1 MFISV
6 KSRVYSG
13 FALVLMLIVVLTA
26 IGIAQVSKVEG
37 SLSTIAD
44 LNSVKQRYAI
54 NFRGSVHDR
63 AILLRDVTLVPEQ
76 ELPQVMEGIA
86 KLAADYE
93 KSAGPLDELVGRD
106 QKAGVQERQIL
117 ASIKQTEERTLPLIR
132 QVIALRQGNEMEPA
146 RSLMLGQARPAFL
159 EWLQRINQFI
169 DLQES
174 LNQAESGRAR
184 SVASG
189 FQALMVGVCIAALV
203 LGALVAWGISR
214 MILKSLGAEPSEARA
229 MAQGIAEGDLR
240 VTTNLDSAD
249 PSSVMS
255 TMQAM
260 RGSLA
265 HIVQQVRSSTHSIA
279 SVSSEIAAG
288 NQNLSARTEQQA
300 SSLEQTAS
308 AMEQLTATVKQNVES
323 ARKANDLAA
332 SASEAAESGGAVVQR
347 VVTTMQSISESAE
360 KISDIIGVI
369 DGIAFQTNILALNA
383 AVEAARAGEQG
394 RGFAVVATEVRSL
407 AQRSANAAKEIKAL
421 IGDSVGKVQAGSQL
435 VGQAG
440 GTMEELVDRVK
451 KVTVI
456 MGEITMASQE
466 QSSGIEQVN
475 LAIGSMDQVTQQ
487 NAALV
492 EEAAAAASSLRD
504 QSGELAQ
511 LVSIFKLQEA
521 EVGGPAN
528 HHSGPRLSLIGM

>member
-1 MFISV
+1 MFTSV
-6 KSRVYSG
+6 KSRVYGG
-13 FALVLMLIVVLTA
+13 FALVLLLIVVLTT

-37 SLSTIAD
+37 SLGTIAD

-76 ELPQVMEGIA
+76 ELPQVIEGIA
-86 KLAADYE
+86 KLTADYA
-93 KSAGPLDELVGRD
+93 KSAGPLDEMIGQD
-106 QKAGVQERQIL
+106 QKAGAQERQIL

-132 QVIALRQGNEMEPA
+132 QVISLRQSNEIEGA
-146 RSLMLGQARPAFL
+146 RALMLGQARPAFL

-184 SVASG
+184 TIASG

-203 LGALVAWGISR
+203 LGALVAWAISR
-214 MILKSLGAEPSEARA
+214 TILKSLGAEPAEARA
-229 MAQGIAEGDLR
+229 VAQNIAEGDLR
-240 VTTNLDSAD
+240 ATINSGSAD
-249 PSSVMS
+249 PKSVMA

-260 RGSLA
+260 CGSLA

-300 SSLEQTAS
+300 SSLEQTAA

-332 SASEAAESGGAVVQR
+332 SASEAAENGGAVVQQ
-347 VVTTMQSISESAE
+347 VVTTMQSISESAG

-440 GTMEELVDRVK
+440 STMEELVDRVK

-456 MGEITMASQE
+456 MGEITLASQE

-492 EEAAAAASSLRD
+492 EEATAAASSLHD
-504 QSGELAQ
+504 QSSDLAR
-511 LVSIFKLQEA
+511 LVSIFKLHEA
-521 EVGGPAN
+521 GMVGSTNYIPN
-528 HHSGPRLSLIGM
+528 PRLSLIEA